1 MTSLKSMDEFFW
13 GKEFEDV
20 HDWVKRLEMAIE
32 VKRNDE

>member
-20 HDWVKRLEMAIE
+20 HDWVKRLKMAIE
-32 VKRNDE
+32 VRRNDE